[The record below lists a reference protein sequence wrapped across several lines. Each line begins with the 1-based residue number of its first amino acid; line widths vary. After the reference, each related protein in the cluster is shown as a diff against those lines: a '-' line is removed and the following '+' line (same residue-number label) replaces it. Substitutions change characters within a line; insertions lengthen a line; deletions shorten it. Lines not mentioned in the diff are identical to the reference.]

1 MKGKMAR
8 MVATKAALSIRLD
21 ALADGDSKDSL
32 DAATIGIESR
42 AKLETRL
49 RLLEQGIG
57 HTSLRSIAKSHDAK
71 AGNQK
76 KFEMNGSGAAY
87 NDAADT
93 LVPTGTTSA
102 VTIEDEEEKKR
113 AKKEKKE
120 KKRKAEEEAGEE
132 TADVEMEVVE
142 DDVSHFFSR
151 WVGSSA
157 DVLRYCRRQRRRRRS
172 VSRRR
177 PRLPQQQ

>member
-1 MKGKMAR
+1 LIFHASLVGQAPQKLKGKMAR

-21 ALADGDSKDSL
+21 ALADADSKDSL

-102 VTIEDEEEKKR
+102 VKIDDEEEEKKK

-120 KKRKAEEEAGEE
+120 KKRKAEEDAEE
-132 TADVEMEVVE
+132 VTVDVEMDVVE
-142 DDVSHFFSR
+142 DDVSRIPSLSSR
-151 WVGSSA
+151 W
-157 DVLRYCRRQRRRRRS
+157 DEN
-172 VSRRR
+172 
-177 PRLPQQQ
+177 